1 MSGYHDGRPPSVW
14 HSEKGRAGGRLPL
27 HSNVGSSAPRRKA
40 RRSESWSQGR
50 RADSPCRG
58 GRDVQLP
65 LARWRGTAMRGM
77 QWYMQPSATI
87 CWCATVRNG
96 AQRCATV
103 DNGVQRGAAV
113 CNGVQRYATVCNA
126 RSHIGI
132 LSLSQLASF
141 GSQAQ
146 GALSL
151 WPIIILMSTTSQD
164 TWNEAKMPR
173 IGTGS
178 KCQPHFYTRVW
189 RACDVGLPC
198 SMGTVTPTHTS
209 AIERL
214 GVAAK

>member
-1 MSGYHDGRPPSVW
+1 MFSC
-14 HSEKGRAGGRLPL
+14 RLPGGEAL
-27 HSNVGSSAPRRKA
+27 
-40 RRSESWSQGR
+40 
-50 RADSPCRG
+50 PCAACNG
-58 GRDVQLP
+58 ICNLVQRY
-65 LARWRGTAMRGM
+65 AGVQR
-77 QWYMQPSATI
+77 
-87 CWCATVRNG
+87 CATVRNG
-96 AQRCATV
+96 AQRWTTV
-103 DNGVQRGAAV
+103 CNEVQRGATV
-113 CNGVQRYATVCNA
+113 CNGVQRYATVGNA

-198 SMGTVTPTHTS
+198 SMGTVTPTHTP